1 MKKLLLFSV
10 ASVYSMLSIQAQTI
24 PSDKDR
30 NNSDRQVQ
38 EIIIRKKGDKDASM
52 KIEFNGDKVI
62 INGKPLIEF
71 KEDGVTINN
80 RKIVING
87 KVINEKANEFLE
99 DFEMN
104 FGRGNVNFEK
114 RPFLGIVS
122 EKADDGARIIS
133 VSKESAA
140 EKAGLQKDDILVKIE
155 DIAVSDGATLYN
167 AIGKFKIGET
177 VKIKY
182 KRNGKMQDTKVTL
195 GETRANENVGQ
206 RFSMT
211 TPLGSTKSFS
221 MPNQEQMERRIEIM
235 GSPRTQRL
243 GLRIEDTQEGNGV
256 KILELT
262 ENAPAA
268 TAGLKVGDILTELNG
283 KKITDTETA
292 RDAMQENIATSTYP
306 VKVLR
311 NGNVVN
317 LTVIIP
323 KKLKTANL

>member
-24 PSDKDR
+24 PSDKER

-177 VKIKY
+177 VKVKY
-182 KRNGKMQDTKVTL
+182 KRNGKMQDAKVTL
-195 GETRANENVGQ
+195 GETKSNEIVVKNL
-206 RFSMT
+206 FMT
-211 TPLGSTKSFS
+211 TPKGGMKSFS
-221 MPNQEQMERRIEIM
+221 IPNQEEMERRLEIM

-292 RDAMQENIATSTYP
+292 RNAMQENIATSTYP

-317 LTVIIP
+317 LTVIIA

>member
-167 AIGKFKIGET
+167 AISKFKIGET
-177 VKIKY
+177 VKVKY
-182 KRNGKMQDTKVTL
+182 KRNGKMQDAKVTL
-195 GETRANENVGQ
+195 GETKSNEIVVKNL
-206 RFSMT
+206 FMT
-211 TPLGSTKSFS
+211 TPKGGMKSFS

>member
-1 MKKLLLFSV
+1 MKKLLLLSV
-10 ASVYSMLSIQAQTI
+10 ASVCSMLSIQAQTI

-177 VKIKY
+177 VKVKY
-182 KRNGKMQDTKVTL
+182 KRNGKMQDAKVTL
-195 GETRANENVGQ
+195 GVTKSNEIVVKKL
-206 RFSMT
+206 FMT
-211 TPLGSTKSFS
+211 TPKGGMKSFS
-221 MPNQEQMERRIEIM
+221 IPNQEEMERRIEIM

-311 NGNVVN
+311 NGNPVN

>member
-24 PSDKDR
+24 PSDKER

-167 AIGKFKIGET
+167 AIGKFKIGES
-177 VKIKY
+177 VMVKY
-182 KRNGKMQDTKVTL
+182 KRNGKMQDAKVTL
-195 GETRANENVGQ
+195 GETRPNEKVVQG
-206 RFSMT
+206 FSMT
-211 TPLGSTKSFS
+211 TPKGGMKSFS
-221 MPNQEQMERRIEIM
+221 IPNQEEMERRLEIM

-256 KILELT
+256 KILEIT

-292 RDAMQENIATSTYP
+292 RNAMQENIATSTYP

>member
-24 PSDKDR
+24 PSDKER

-177 VKIKY
+177 VKVKY
-182 KRNGKMQDTKVTL
+182 KRNGKMQDAKVTL
-195 GETRANENVGQ
+195 GETKSNEIVVKNL
-206 RFSMT
+206 FMT
-211 TPLGSTKSFS
+211 TPKGGMKSFS
-221 MPNQEQMERRIEIM
+221 IPNQEEMERRLEIM

-256 KILELT
+256 KILEIT

-292 RDAMQENIATSTYP
+292 RNAMQENIATSTYP

>member
-140 EKAGLQKDDILVKIE
+140 EKAGLQKDDILVKIG
-155 DIAVSDGATLYN
+155 DIAVSDRTTLYD
-167 AIGKFKIGET
+167 AISKFKIGET
-177 VKIKY
+177 VKVKY
-182 KRNGKMQDTKVTL
+182 KRNGKMQDAKVTL
-195 GETRANENVGQ
+195 GETKSNEIVVKNL
-206 RFSMT
+206 FMT
-211 TPLGSTKSFS
+211 TPKGGMKSFS

>member
-1 MKKLLLFSV
+1 MKKLLLLSV
-10 ASVYSMLSIQAQTI
+10 ASVCSMLSIQAQTI

-155 DIAVSDGATLYN
+155 DIAVSDGTTLYD

-177 VKIKY
+177 VKVKY
-182 KRNGKMQDTKVTL
+182 KRNGKMQDAKVTL
-195 GETRANENVGQ
+195 GETRANENEGQ
-206 RFSMT
+206 RFSIT
-211 TPLGSTKSFS
+211 TPRGGMKIYSV
-221 MPNQEQMERRIEIM
+221 PNQKEIEQRIEIM

-311 NGNVVN
+311 NGNPVN

>member
-24 PSDKDR
+24 PSDKER

-177 VKIKY
+177 VKVKY
-182 KRNGKMQDTKVTL
+182 KRNGKMQDAKVTL
-195 GETRANENVGQ
+195 GETRPNEKVVQG
-206 RFSMT
+206 FSMT
-211 TPLGSTKSFS
+211 TPRGSMKSFS
-221 MPNQEQMERRIEIM
+221 IPNQEEMERRLEIM

-292 RDAMQENIATSTYP
+292 RNAMQENIATSTYP